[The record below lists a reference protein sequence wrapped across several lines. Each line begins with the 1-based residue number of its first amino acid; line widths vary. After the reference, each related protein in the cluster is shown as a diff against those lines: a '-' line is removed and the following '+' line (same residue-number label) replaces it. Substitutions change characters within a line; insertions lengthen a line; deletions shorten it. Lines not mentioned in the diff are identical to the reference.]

1 MGLTGN
7 TGEVNGAIVNV
18 GEAASSTSSSRR
30 SIEVSLV
37 SQSLATLDT
46 SSQQPIT
53 SESGA
58 KSLVQ
63 ALSSAIHDAAVGGT
77 LTADELTLSMV
88 ILERAVSSTRID

>member
-18 GEAASSTSSSRR
+18 GEAASSASSSRR
-30 SIEVSLV
+30 IEVSLV
-37 SQSLATLDT
+37 SQSLAALNA
-46 SSQQPIT
+46 SSLQPIT

-63 ALSSAIHDAAVGGT
+63 TLSSAIHDAAGDGT
-77 LTADELTLSMV
+77 LTADELTSSFV
-88 ILERAVSSTRID
+88 ILERAVSSAHID

>member
-7 TGEVNGAIVNV
+7 TGGVNGAIVNV

-30 SIEVSLV
+30 IEVSEVSLV

-63 ALSSAIHDAAVGGT
+63 ALSSAIHDAVVGGT
-77 LTADELTLSMV
+77 LTADELTLSLGLSWSV
-88 ILERAVSSTRID
+88 R

>member
-30 SIEVSLV
+30 EIEVSLV

-77 LTADELTLSMV
+77 LTADELTRSGV

>member
-30 SIEVSLV
+30 IEVSLV

-77 LTADELTLSMV
+77 LTADELTLSGV